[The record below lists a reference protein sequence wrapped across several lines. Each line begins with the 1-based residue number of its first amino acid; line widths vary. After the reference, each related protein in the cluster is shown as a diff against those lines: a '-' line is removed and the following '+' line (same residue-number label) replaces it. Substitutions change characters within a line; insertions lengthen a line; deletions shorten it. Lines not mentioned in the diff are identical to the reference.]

1 MKLETV
7 EKKLH
12 MTYPKD
18 FRNIY
23 QSGAMRWVCSK
34 PQAKS
39 HLFPNKLLEPECY
52 PYWNLLE
59 FSVVEWSNH
68 YLIERVQ
75 EAGGQWKEGVQILPF
90 AWEDEGDAYFF
101 NAALG
106 EQESPVFMLS
116 KDSGEV
122 GIWSHSFENFI
133 CAHLCEPIWSG
144 RIAADHWWV
153 QNQLRWLT
161 PEHQS
166 TLTSGD
172 PDALEKL
179 LYQTSCWENINY
191 ISYR

>member
-12 MTYPKD
+12 MAYPKA
-18 FRNIY
+18 FREIY
-23 QSGAMRWVCSK
+23 EAGAMRWVCSK

-39 HLFPNKLLEPECY
+39 HLFPNKLLEPEYY
-52 PYWNLLE
+52 PYWNILE

-68 YLIERVQ
+68 YLMERVQ
-75 EAGGQWKEGVQILPF
+75 EWHGQWKEGVQILPF

-101 NAALG
+101 DAALG

-116 KDSGEV
+116 KDGEV

-133 CAHLCEPIWSG
+133 CAHLCEPVLRE
-144 RIAADHWWV
+144 RIPVNHWWV

-161 PEHQS
+161 PEHQAA
-166 TLTSGD
+166 LTSGD
-172 PDALEKL
+172 REAEVDGTLSLKPA
-179 LYQTSCWENINY
+179 
-191 ISYR
+191 